1 MFQAKAKH
9 TNRRSFPL
17 KKKTKPRFILA
28 IAVLTSF
35 LLWTAAVS
43 FVDVQ
48 AIGPNGSTVGLATI
62 NHFFHHLT
70 GVHMSLYTITDWL
83 SLIPLGFILGFALLG
98 LIQWFRRKSLFQ
110 VDYSIL
116 ILGGFYLVVMA
127 AYLFFENFVVNYR
140 PILIEGILEASY
152 PSSTTMLVLCV
163 IPTAMMQLSV
173 RIQNRTLRRPIRFA
187 MTVFLLFMVLGRL
200 ISGVHWLTD
209 IIGGVLLSIGL
220 VLLYDS
226 FCRLKQP

>member
-1 MFQAKAKH
+1 M
-9 TNRRSFPL
+9 
-17 KKKTKPRFILA
+17 KKKAQPRFILA
-28 IAVLTSF
+28 IAILTSF
-35 LLWTAAVS
+35 LLWTAVVS

-62 NHFFHHLT
+62 NRFFHHLT
-70 GVHMSLYTITDWL
+70 GVHMSLYIITDWL

-98 LIQWFRRKSLFQ
+98 LIQWFQRKSLFQ

-127 AYLFFENFVVNYR
+127 AYLFFESFVVNYR

-173 RIQNRTLRRPIRFA
+173 RISDL
-187 MTVFLLFMVLGRL
+187 
-200 ISGVHWLTD
+200 
-209 IIGGVLLSIGL
+209 
-220 VLLYDS
+220 
-226 FCRLKQP
+226 

>member
-1 MFQAKAKH
+1 M
-9 TNRRSFPL
+9 
-17 KKKTKPRFILA
+17 KKKAQPRFILA
-28 IAVLTSF
+28 IAILTSF

-48 AIGPNGSTVGLATI
+48 AIGPNGSTVGLAAI
-62 NHFFHHLT
+62 NRFFHHLT

-98 LIQWFRRKSLFQ
+98 LIQWFQRKSLFQ

-127 AYLFFENFVVNYR
+127 AYLFFESFVVNYR

-173 RIQNRTLRRPIRFA
+173 RIQNRTLRRSIRFS

-209 IIGGVLLSIGL
+209 IIGGILLSTGL

-226 FCRLKQP
+226 FCRLKQL